1 MTLTVTIPSA
11 ARMAAHDRLRQ
22 RVPDAQ
28 TIARSSVV
36 VVGMARSGLAT
47 ATMLALR
54 GAKVFVSDAAPVTK
68 LTAPIAELDKHSIG
82 YEAGAHN
89 PDCLKGADF
98 VVTSP
103 GVANSNVLL
112 VAARERGIPVFSE
125 IEAAF
130 WLSVA
135 PVLAITGANGKTT
148 TTSWLGSIYKHAGRL
163 ASVGGN
169 IGNAYADFAP
179 TLTPQSRAIL
189 EVSSFQLEYIATFRP
204 HVAVVTNITP
214 DHLDRHGSLAE
225 YTRMKFRIFENQ
237 RASDFAILNA
247 DDPISVAEETRN
259 KVGSGQRWW
268 ISSTQ
273 PKSPGVWI
281 SGGTHL
287 MFNNGSTEGLVPGSD
302 RLIPPGLHN
311 QMNAAAA
318 VAMALADGLSPE
330 EIEPGLTAF
339 SGCEHRLEFVDEVNG
354 VRFIND
360 SKATNPDSVAKAI
373 VSFDRPLI
381 VLMGGLDKGTDFS
394 ILGDELKQRARAL
407 VFTGKAAPKLEVELG
422 SRLPYRSAA
431 QFADAFAAAVD
442 LAQPGDVV
450 LLSPGCASFDQ
461 FNNYE
466 HRGQVFKQLVQ
477 EHAKVSGGKA

>member
-1 MTLTVTIPSA
+1 
-11 ARMAAHDRLRQ
+11 MAAHDRLHQ

-28 TIARSSVV
+28 SIARSSVV
-36 VVGMARSGLAT
+36 VVGMARSGLAA
-47 ATMLALR
+47 ATMLAQR
-54 GAKVFVSDAAPVTK
+54 GARVFVSDSGPAEK
-68 LTAPIAELDKHSIG
+68 LTGAVEELNRRQIRH
-82 YEAGAHN
+82 ETGAHS
-89 PDCLKGADF
+89 PSCLDDADF

-103 GVANSNVLL
+103 GVANDNILL
-112 VAARERGIPVFSE
+112 AAARRRNIPIFSE

-130 WLSVA
+130 WLSAA
-135 PVLAITGANGKTT
+135 PVLAVTGANGKTT
-148 TTSWLGSIYKHAGRL
+148 TTSWLGSIYQQAGR
-163 ASVGGN
+163 AAAVGGN
-169 IGNAYADFAP
+169 IGHAYADFAP
-179 TLTPQSRAIL
+179 TMSPQARAIL

-204 HVAVVTNITP
+204 HVAVITNITP

-237 RASDFAILNA
+237 RENDVAVLNA
-247 DDPISVAEETRN
+247 DDPVSVAEENRRR
-259 KVGSGQRWW
+259 VGHGRRWW
-268 ISSTQ
+268 ISAVHART
-273 PKSPGVWI
+273 PGVWVA
-281 SGGTHL
+281 GRHL
-287 MFNNGSTEGLVPGSD
+287 MYNNGRTEGLVPGSD

-318 VAMALADGLSPE
+318 VAMALADGLAPE

-339 SGCEHRLEFVDEVNG
+339 AGCEHRLEFVAEVHG
-354 VRFIND
+354 VRFVND

-394 ILGDELKQRARAL
+394 VLGNELQKRARAL

-422 SRLPYRSAA
+422 ARLPYRTAS
-431 QFADAFAAAVD
+431 QFADAFAAAVE
-442 LAQPGDVV
+442 LAQPGDIV

-466 HRGQVFKQLVQ
+466 HRGQVFKQLVH
-477 EHAKVSGGKA
+477 EHAKADEVSR

>member
-1 MTLTVTIPSA
+1 
-11 ARMAAHDRLRQ
+11 MAAHDRKTQ

-28 TIARSSVV
+28 SIARSSVV
-36 VVGMARSGLAT
+36 VVGMARSGLAA
-47 ATMLALR
+47 ATMLAQR
-54 GAKVFVSDAAPVTK
+54 GARVFVSDAAPIAK
-68 LTAPIAELDKHSIG
+68 LTGGIAELDKHKVR
-82 YEAGAHN
+82 YETGAHD
-89 PDCLKGADF
+89 PKCLDGADF

-103 GVANSNVLL
+103 GVANDNILL
-112 VAARERGIPVFSE
+112 ATARQRGIPVFSE

-130 WLSVA
+130 WLSTA
-135 PVLAITGANGKTT
+135 PILAITGANGKTT
-148 TTSWLGSIYKHAGRL
+148 TTSWLGAIYKHAGRL

-237 RASDFAILNA
+237 RENDIAVLNA
-247 DDPISVAEETRN
+247 DDPISVAEETRK
-259 KVGSGQRWW
+259 KVGMGTRWW

-273 PKSPGVWI
+273 PKSLGVWVA
-281 SGGTHL
+281 GKHL
-287 MFNNGSTEGLVPGSD
+287 MYNDGRTAGLVPGSD

-318 VAMALADGLSPE
+318 VAMALADGLTPE

-339 SGCEHRLEFVDEVNG
+339 PGCEHRLEFVAEVNG
-354 VRFIND
+354 VRFVND

-394 ILGDELKQRARAL
+394 LLSDELKQRARAL
-407 VFTGKAAPKLEVELG
+407 VFTGKAASKLEVELG
-422 SRLPYRSAA
+422 SRLPYRTAA
-431 QFADAFAAAVD
+431 QFAEAFAIAAD
-442 LAQPGDVV
+442 LAQPGDTV

-461 FNNYE
+461 FDNYE
-466 HRGQVFKQLVQ
+466 HRGQVFKQLVR
-477 EHAKVSGGKA
+477 EHAKASEAKS